1 MTKLL
6 LRAKPPTT
14 PSTGNSAEIRQQ
26 LDACK
31 DPKNRGK
38 LVVALKDAI
47 QREDAA
53 QKATAA
59 GAIQKRTAKI
69 EALSSQLRNAT
80 TPAQKKALLDQIQ
93 AARAN

>member
-6 LRAKPPTT
+6 LRAKPPT
-14 PSTGNSAEIRQQ
+14 PQATGNSAEIRQQ
-26 LDACK
+26 LDSCK

-38 LVVALKDAI
+38 LVVALKAAI

-53 QKATAA
+53 RKSPAAT
-59 GAIQKRTAKI
+59 AIQKRTAKI
-69 EALSSQLRNAT
+69 AALSSQLRNAT